1 MITYRYKDKE
11 RIAGCM
17 YIKKTEDMSSLVS
30 KIVPVRV

>member
-1 MITYRYKDKE
+1 MITYRYKYKE

-17 YIKKTEDMSSLVS
+17 YIKKTEDKPSPVL